1 MESSYQSW
9 SQFYLLSADD
19 TYLVFGPTSV
29 FALHT
34 AVCFTVDP
42 GRHSHLSSYPQIS
55 NHWNW
60 NPMTDTPKAILR
72 INLCQRKKKIQ
83 SSRLLVEHSKDDAF
97 RLLNMINI
105 STSFFFSF
113 FFKPVA
119 QYFLFISFQLH
130 CSARIVSH
138 TCRVPDVSFGFYFS
152 CLYSDT
158 RRNQI
163 K

>member
-55 NHWNW
+55 NH
-60 NPMTDTPKAILR
+60 
-72 INLCQRKKKIQ
+72 
-83 SSRLLVEHSKDDAF
+83 
-97 RLLNMINI
+97 
-105 STSFFFSF
+105 
-113 FFKPVA
+113 
-119 QYFLFISFQLH
+119 
-130 CSARIVSH
+130 
-138 TCRVPDVSFGFYFS
+138 
-152 CLYSDT
+152 
-158 RRNQI
+158 
-163 K
+163 